1 MTNLRS
7 DAFDTSNPILINTL
21 YDYDAP
27 QSLTQ
32 GYFLMESVNSTLENQ
47 PSMLDYLRRNYH
59 QFLLCRWGDYL
70 SYYYDYIYIK
80 SIVQKQFSLNKNWF
94 SSFFINRKKLIT
106 GVVRRYKPSYS
117 KVIRKFNSISRFFR
131 KTLSLKN
138 ETKHPEPMKISY
150 VSNTTFNLYQPL
162 FMKNQFKIN
171 TPLIRVRPYYFI
183 TYIYNDTKCALKVRK
198 SKLNFR
204 FLKRSWFL
212 SFLTKLDK
220 RVCVISKTKAISN
233 ITCPQVPINRKA
245 PLSKL
250 KKKMY
255 LLPRQYAFL
264 NINAKPNFKANK
276 PIKSLLLKR
285 SSNFYRRNLRK
296 FNIQNYALYLKSRS
310 YKFVRKFRTITSR
323 ARNFILPYLAKMT
336 RGVFPNPTRVYIAS
350 SKAPKGLKPKTAL
363 FRSLP
368 KKRSGKDFNKDSRR
382 NRFRSITGHHKLP
395 LKLFK
400 KSSVTKLLTSDVF
413 SASLYRFRFTWGV
426 KRFLSIAKKKRT
438 LFRLKRVFRNYKTPL
453 FFKFYRDM
461 TKPSKRRSKRNN
473 IALRLYVTKR
483 LCRRLGR
490 KLFQTQAAART
501 AAHVAIRPVTRPV
514 LPREVIRKPYP
525 TFHLTRKQQKL
536 VYRSFHEVWTDI
548 KDALNSQIQSI
559 DTTSDDQTIP
569 SLSVRQI
576 VLQCVRNLK
585 YKSMW
590 NSSILHLHPYIRK
603 LVNIKFERWSALK
616 RFSTWASKSI
626 SESISKSRNKYKNT
640 RKLFRVTKSVR
651 SHKRRVILRG
661 ALSRFINFMGFTK
674 PLFSRE
680 FHHRPLL
687 SYPGLNYKV
696 PKGYFLIS
704 RYNTPFILSSV
715 GFMFINSFND
725 SINSHARTRMNKY
738 RFSFFY
744 KNDIKRFYLRKPG
757 KLKLISSFLS
767 PKGFFQTHSLN
778 FLKYNRTTNSLLN
791 ESASGTSYT
800 IAGAHYKN
808 FLLNPIPRHYSY
820 DSISP
825 SEFEVRIKRIRF
837 KPGYSRIWRKSR
849 EAINFS
855 LNLRLRY
862 QHRLTV
868 CLARL
873 ARIRR
878 ESELHFHELQLFRV
892 VLHSKLATDLRSSFL
907 MIQNGLIYLNGA
919 ASTNPNTF
927 LVSGDF
933 IQAVVS
939 LKFYIVYRWLINWG
953 VRNKL
958 RITKFSQSKQNQS
971 RSDLSKQKSD
981 HIPDWVFLA
990 GVKNF
995 DIPKYMEVDYFT
1007 LSSFILYEPFL
1018 ITEFNPLTI
1027 LESRSTI
1034 LNMYNWKYI
1043 N

>member
-7 DAFDTSNPILINTL
+7 DAFDTSKPILINTL

-27 QSLTQ
+27 QSLNQ
-32 GYFLMESVNSTLENQ
+32 GYFLMESVNSTLEDQ

-59 QFLLCRWGDYL
+59 QFLLCRWGNYL

-94 SSFFINRKKLIT
+94 SSFFINRKKLVT

-138 ETKHPEPMKISY
+138 ETQHPEPVKINY
-150 VSNTTFNLYQPL
+150 VSNSAFNLYQPL
-162 FMKNQFKIN
+162 FMKNRFKIN
-171 TPLIRVRPYYFI
+171 TPLIRVRPYHFI
-183 TYIYNDTKCALKVRK
+183 SYIYNDTKCALKVRK

-233 ITCPQVPINRKA
+233 TTCPQLPINRKA

-264 NINAKPNFKANK
+264 NTNAKPNFKLNK

-310 YKFVRKFRTITSR
+310 YKFVRKFRTIHSR

-336 RGVFPNPTRVYIAS
+336 GGVFPNPTRVYVSS
-350 SKAPKGLKPKTAL
+350 SKAPKGLKSKTVL

-382 NRFRSITGHHKLP
+382 TKFRNITGHHKLP

-413 SASLYRFRFTWGV
+413 SASPYRFLFTWGV

-438 LFRLKRVFRNYKTPL
+438 LFKLKRVFRNYKTPL
-453 FFKFYRDM
+453 FFKFYREM
-461 TKPSKRRSKRNN
+461 TKPSKRHSKHNI
-473 IALRLYVTKR
+473 IALRLYGIKKIHF
-483 LCRRLGR
+483 RLGL
-490 KLFQTQAAART
+490 KPFRT
-501 AAHVAIRPVTRPV
+501 KADIRAVAHAAIRPVNRPV
-514 LPREVIRKPYP
+514 LPAKVIRKPYP
-525 TFHLTRKQQKL
+525 TFHMTRKHQKRL
-536 VYRSFHEVWTDI
+536 YRTYHQVVNDI
-548 KDALNSQIQSI
+548 KQGLKSQIKYI
-559 DTTSDDQTIP
+559 DTTSDDPTTPSWSFRQTI
-569 SLSVRQI
+569 LRCI
-576 VLQCVRNLK
+576 RNLK
-585 YKSMW
+585 YKCMW
-590 NSSILHLHPYIRK
+590 SSSILNLHPYIRK
-603 LVNIKFERWSALK
+603 LVNIRSGRLRAIK
-616 RFSTWASKSI
+616 RYSTWSFKSRSKSI
-626 SESISKSRNKYKNT
+626 NKYRNT
-640 RKLFRVTKSVR
+640 QKLFSATKSVVYR
-651 SHKRRVILRG
+651 KRRVILRSV
-661 ALSRFINFMGFTK
+661 LSRFINFMGFTK
-674 PLFSRE
+674 PLFSGE

-687 SYPGLNYKV
+687 NYPGLNYKL
-696 PKGYFLIS
+696 PKGYFLLS

-725 SINSHARTRMNKY
+725 SINNHARTRMNKY

-820 DSISP
+820 DLVSP

-878 ESELHFHELQLFRV
+878 ESELHFHELQLFRL
-892 VLHSKLATDLRSSFL
+892 VLHSKLATDLRSSLL

-995 DIPKYMEVDYFT
+995 DVPKYLEVDYFT

-1018 ITEFNPLTI
+1018 LTEFNPLTI